1 MKKINILFNNRFHYP
16 DPFIKGEVGSGDN
29 KIKISIIK
37 SEFDLVENVPF
48 IYYVCVGS
56 GLKRYLGLKESH
68 EDKKVIGFLENTS
81 NKIKKLIN
89 DGNGYIL
96 CSYMQE
102 GHVEMEAYKNLHNYL
117 LRHKIDASR
126 VIFLSSNLNGHLQY
140 KNFCKKFKVLTENK
154 LHILQSNHMFESMIE
169 VCRSYELGDIQV
181 PPEVENNSDLT
192 VGINSIEDIDLNFLR
207 PKYFLCMNRNM
218 GRGYRIAILS
228 LMLENNL
235 FDKGLVSMGPLR
247 TKSNFPLGWE
257 PDDNWWIK
265 DTLLKNK
272 IWEIQKKLKKLQ
284 PLQIEDE
291 FVWKTDGLWPGF
303 DFKETYSKVYFDVV
317 TESCYATES
326 IYCSEKTYKPI
337 SQLLPFI
344 LLGPPGILKKVK
356 EQGFKT
362 FSPFIDESY
371 DGIEDHGDRLLKVFG
386 EVKRLCELPK
396 EELKTWYSDIFD
408 DLVFNQK
415 HLLSS
420 KLVDH
425 ENIYNIIWGML
436 N

>member
-1 MKKINILFNNRFHYP
+1 MP
-16 DPFIKGEVGSGDN
+16 AG
-29 KIKISIIK
+29 
-37 SEFDLVENVPF
+37 
-48 IYYVCVGS
+48 
-56 GLKRYLGLKESH
+56 
-68 EDKKVIGFLENTS
+68 
-81 NKIKKLIN
+81 
-89 DGNGYIL
+89 
-96 CSYMQE
+96 
-102 GHVEMEAYKNLHNYL
+102 AYG
-117 LRHKIDASR
+117 RR
-126 VIFLSSNLNGHLQY
+126 
-140 KNFCKKFKVLTENK
+140 
-154 LHILQSNHMFESMIE
+154 
-169 VCRSYELGDIQV
+169 RRW
-181 PPEVENNSDLT
+181 
-192 VGINSIEDIDLNFLR
+192 R
-207 PKYFLCMNRNM
+207 PR
-218 GRGYRIAILS
+218 
-228 LMLENNL
+228 
-235 FDKGLVSMGPLR
+235 
-247 TKSNFPLGWE
+247 PLGWE

-272 IWEIQKKLKKLQ
+272 LWEIQKKLKKLQ